1 MIVFRLVAILLMIAI
16 GVSLGLYLIT
26 RQRRF
31 LTIAWR
37 IFQASAVFVV
47 IFGVLFVVERL
58 LLFA

>member
-1 MIVFRLVAILLMIAI
+1 MIVFRLVAILLVIAI

-37 IFQASAVFVV
+37 IFQAGAVFAV
-47 IFGVLFVVERL
+47 IFALLFVVERL
-58 LLFA
+58 LLVA

>member
-1 MIVFRLVAILLMIAI
+1 MMVFRLVAILLLIAI

-37 IFQASAVFVV
+37 IFQAGVVFVV

-58 LLFA
+58 LLVA

>member
-1 MIVFRLVAILLMIAI
+1 MMVFRLVAILLMIAI

-37 IFQASAVFVV
+37 IFQAGIVFVV

-58 LLFA
+58 LLVA